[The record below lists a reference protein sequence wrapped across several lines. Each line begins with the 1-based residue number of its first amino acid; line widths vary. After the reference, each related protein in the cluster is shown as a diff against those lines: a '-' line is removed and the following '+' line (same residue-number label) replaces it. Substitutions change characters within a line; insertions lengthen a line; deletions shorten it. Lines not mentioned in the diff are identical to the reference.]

1 METQTTEERT
11 QLYHAEIDALYK
23 DLTAKGKVLTLS
35 AEFGV
40 GLALFYFLF
49 LGGVCVCV
57 AEDGTWCVFVSVCA
71 HVHVCAR
78 VCIAEDGTKNS
89 SVLGRCFTAEPHPS
103 PAISLANAPPPHP
116 PTYSFPCFT
125 EAVCLMPEIN
135 CNCLSLL
142 SSTPWSKNISRV

>member
-1 METQTTEERT
+1 M
-11 QLYHAEIDALYK
+11 
-23 DLTAKGKVLTLS
+23 
-35 AEFGV
+35 
-40 GLALFYFLF
+40 
-49 LGGVCVCV
+49 CVCV

-116 PTYSFPCFT
+116 PPTVSPVSLRLFVLCLKSIVIVSASFLVLLGAKTFPGFNNHSNGVAQYILLALRCVSAGLWS
-125 EAVCLMPEIN
+125 EEVCPGRPL
-135 CNCLSLL
+135 
-142 SSTPWSKNISRV
+142 